1 MNLWV
6 KRLGLLL
13 VVTLVLFACEEENT
27 IGLPPED
34 ELGIF
39 FAEIPLRDAISQV
52 WVDDIVAE
60 RSNRL
65 ISGQHE
71 DPELGT
77 ITSTAYADLNP
88 TAGRNLIDPRD
99 EDVTYEF
106 SSASMSL
113 RILDAFGDIE
123 NNPEVV
129 FSLYQ
134 LADTVNGN
142 ITYDNSDFID
152 LGEKIG
158 ESAFTYYNDSL
169 GLEFSTSLGLDSA
182 LFDGDNT
189 YLYTADFELDQSF
202 FQQIFERYRDA
213 LLDTATYDNIDLSR
227 VFNDITKGIA
237 VVAEAGNTSLMFDGN
252 DVRSRIQID
261 YRENDGS
268 RDTTRTF
275 FMITNRSKAFNQ
287 VSPNR
292 NQGWTLEKFSPL
304 TSFYTPVVLDDPNA
318 YIQSGA
324 NLFMAIDFAPFRNFA
339 DTATNATIQRAE
351 LFINSGPELRDR
363 RFDTPPGL
371 NFNITSDER
380 LAEGELSGTE
390 DSRGFLGEMPIR
402 GRTFDGDS
410 VNFTNVPTYLN
421 QLILDRTPWD
431 KIVIKGAI
439 DSDISRIVIPKDSI
453 FLRVFYSKA
462 N

>member
-6 KRLGLLL
+6 KRLGLLFA
-13 VVTLVLFACEEENT
+13 VTLVLFACEEENT

-34 ELGIF
+34 DRGIF
-39 FAEIPLRDAISQV
+39 FAEIPLRDVISQV
-52 WVDDIVAE
+52 WVDDILAD

-65 ISGQHE
+65 IAGQHE

-99 EDVTYEF
+99 ENTTYEF
-106 SSASMSL
+106 HSASMSL
-113 RILDAFGDIE
+113 RIIDAFGDIE
-123 NNPEVV
+123 NNPDVV

-142 ITYDNSDFID
+142 ITYDNSDFIE

-158 ESAFTYYNDSL
+158 ESAFTYYADSL
-169 GLEFSTSLGLDSA
+169 DLEFSASLGLDST
-182 LFDGDNT
+182 LFDGRGI
-189 YLYTADFELDQSF
+189 YLYTADFELDQVF

-213 LLDTATYDNIDLSR
+213 LLDTTTFQNTDLSR
-227 VFNDITKGIA
+227 AFNDITKGIA
-237 VVAEAGNTSLMFDGN
+237 VVAESGNTSLMFEGE
-252 DVRSRIQID
+252 DVRSRITID
-261 YRENDGS
+261 YTENDGS

-275 FMITNRSKAFNQ
+275 FMITNGSKAFNQ
-287 VSPNR
+287 ISPNR

-324 NLFMAIDFAPFRNFA
+324 NLFMAIDFAPFRNFS

-351 LFINSGPELRDR
+351 LFINSGPALQDR
-363 RFDTPPGL
+363 RFDTPPIL
-371 NFNITSDER
+371 NFNITSDEQ
-380 LAEGELSGTE
+380 LAAGEFSGTR
-390 DSRGFLGEMPIR
+390 DSRAFLGEMPIANR
-402 GRTFDGDS
+402 AFDGDS
-410 VNFTNVPTYLN
+410 VNFTNIPTYLN

-431 KIVIKGAI
+431 KVVIKGSI